1 MREDSI
7 QCLLIKGLGTCLD
20 DPLFLLFD
28 LLMDLLMR
36 VEKRG
41 KMLANVSGNIM
52 DLFSNGLV
60 LFVEG
65 APFLDRTNRRVRKS
79 EKGKWVNLSVLS
91 DN

>member
-1 MREDSI
+1 
-7 QCLLIKGLGTCLD
+7 
-20 DPLFLLFD
+20 
-28 LLMDLLMR
+28 MR

-79 EKGKWVNLSVLS
+79 EKGKWVNFYFLPIFSRSSRSLTLTCNS
-91 DN
+91 WMSR